1 MTTFLTTSSVIFIF
15 SQFKLWPNHTEP
27 NNRRLIYRPG
37 LLTVWNCQLNATKK
51 FRPFKSF
58 KNILL
63 AVLDGIGFR
72 LVSWFLLAVCLKKD
86 IYSKNY
92 SQTWFICLPIRY
104 CCTVGDFGTLELL
117 DKFGPQKHTLVWH
130 TGLRDE
136 EFGSR
141 LIDTTQWDSHPHDN
155 FHFWHLC
162 EPSTAVILDNNHT
175 CKSEKKT
182 IKLFSTIAYYTHKYW
197 YAQKYFRNRSDVPEK
212 YMCVPIP

>member
-1 MTTFLTTSSVIFIF
+1 M
-15 SQFKLWPNHTEP
+15 KLSAQRN
-27 NNRRLIYRPG
+27 
-37 LLTVWNCQLNATKK
+37 KK

-63 AVLDGIGFR
+63 AVLDWIGFR

-155 FHFWHLC
+155 FHLTLVWTQSLTIIITPGNQKTEHFLYI
-162 EPSTAVILDNNHT
+162 ENYRL
-175 CKSEKKT
+175 SEHFIQNIYPIWK
-182 IKLFSTIAYYTHKYW
+182 ISPDLFLGAHYL
-197 YAQKYFRNRSDVPEK
+197 
-212 YMCVPIP
+212 